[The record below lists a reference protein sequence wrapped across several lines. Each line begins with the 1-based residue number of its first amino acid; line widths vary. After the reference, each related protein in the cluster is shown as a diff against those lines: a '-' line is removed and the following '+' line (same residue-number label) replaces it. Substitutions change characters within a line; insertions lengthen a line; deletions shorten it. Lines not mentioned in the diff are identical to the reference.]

1 MGILNFLISEC
12 TLPFS
17 LEQSTI
23 AVFFMKASST
33 SEEIF
38 SPQQTYSARIYGKKE
53 NDLQCA
59 KFFAF
64 LLVGKQINLRYEV
77 FQKKLFCQRITSSYL
92 LRGWYMKMMI
102 PFQPLHYL
110 RPSVN
115 PNLYKYYFTQ
125 GNGKLSSPSNNSYGE
140 NNDNR
145 NSNPLLSNL
154 SHYALLHIEIL
165 VSKCWQSALTY
176 NVHLVLYRVYLVF

>member
-1 MGILNFLISEC
+1 MNKW
-12 TLPFS
+12 
-17 LEQSTI
+17 
-23 AVFFMKASST
+23 M
-33 SEEIF
+33 
-38 SPQQTYSARIYGKKE
+38 YSANFIWKE
-53 NDLQCA
+53 HYSSFLHEGIFNILRTFFTTANLFHKNLWKERKWPSMRQV
-59 KFFAF
+59 FFAF

-77 FQKKLFCQRITSSYL
+77 FLKKLFCQRNTSSYL

-115 PNLYKYYFTQ
+115 PNLYKYYFTRN
-125 GNGKLSSPSNNSYGE
+125 NGKLSSPSNNSYGE

-154 SHYALLHIEIL
+154 SHYALLHIQIL
-165 VSKCWQSALTY
+165 VSKC
-176 NVHLVLYRVYLVF
+176 